1 MDKVYT
7 LTVCHSKFSAELAF
21 RTEAY
26 STQEKA
32 DAAFKKLTS
41 ELIEAYQDDICSE
54 VLENSPCCLL
64 IRTDYGEFES
74 SYVSVKTAELQV
86 Q

>member
-1 MDKVYT
+1 MNKVYT
-7 LTVCHSKFSAELAF
+7 LTVCHNRFSEEPAY

-26 STQEKA
+26 PTQEKA
-32 DAAFKKLTS
+32 DAAFKRLTS
-41 ELIEAYQDDICSE
+41 EFIEEYQDDACSE
-54 VLENSPCCLL
+54 ILENSPYCLL

-74 SYVSVKTAELQV
+74 SYVLVKTAELKV